1 MSEASYGG
9 RITMKLTSDVV
20 TELAQLRSN
29 IAALKK
35 DETELTD
42 KLKDQM
48 IKEGLTNKEYAPQ
61 NSPYKLCLDKTKR
74 ASVGWKSAWV
84 TLAKKHLSNYKRVM
98 TKMIEDSK
106 ETVYALRV
114 EPNENYKESK

>member
-1 MSEASYGG
+1 
-9 RITMKLTSDVV
+9 MKLSSDVV

-35 DETELTD
+35 DESELTD

-48 IKEGLTNKEYAPQ
+48 IEEGLTNKEYAPQ

-74 ASVGWKSAWV
+74 SSVSWKWAW
-84 TLAKKHLSNYKRVM
+84 TQLAKKHLANYKRIQN
-98 TKMIEDSK
+98 KMIEDSK

-114 EPNENYKESK
+114 EPNENYKEKA